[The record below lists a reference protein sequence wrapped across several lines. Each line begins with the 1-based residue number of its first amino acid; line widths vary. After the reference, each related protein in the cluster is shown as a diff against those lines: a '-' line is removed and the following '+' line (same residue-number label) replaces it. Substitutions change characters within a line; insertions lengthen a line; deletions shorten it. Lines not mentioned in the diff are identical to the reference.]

1 MKNFKFLLVFLWLA
15 VNSYADE
22 SRILVKAYT
31 PNTIKFKLPN
41 EYWDTEVKGKCNIT
55 VYTLKNTKMQFT
67 LEPPNYETS
76 FEYTPSDLGKTYLI
90 WKGEEK
96 DSGWFSTMKACPSSG
111 YINLFVVGSREQIQQ
126 RWIKYF
132 ESVSSDKKSCIINA
146 LNLKNINIY
155 STNTN
160 DRLVDPDDSFVTE
173 SLENVCS
180 KFVQLPKPSINVSCN
195 VGPTPTTCNRIY
207 VTKNESNNMTLVKDD
222 LSAIDLIMNGK
233 VVESFLREN
242 EDAREKRI
250 QVENEIKREKEIQLI
265 KKREEEAELQAK
277 LEIQRR
283 EEEKLINRYECTG
296 VTNMVQGYGTRNEFR
311 YPPSNARIRI
321 DINKTRNSIA
331 FTSWS
336 SFSSAMTIRDGNDVF
351 GSRFVNI
358 SKTLAEASCSNCN
371 GLGMYRIGINF
382 DTMKFVAFN
391 TGNGVSANI
400 SGVCSLI
407 SKNYNY

>member
-126 RWIKYF
+126 RWNKYF

-160 DRLVDPDDSFVTE
+160 DQLIDPEDAFVTE
-173 SLENVCS
+173 NLDNFCNKFNAIEKPSKNISCRVNSIPSTCYRIYISRLENN
-180 KFVQLPKPSINVSCN
+180 SIITVS
-195 VGPTPTTCNRIY
+195 
-207 VTKNESNNMTLVKDD
+207 DD
-222 LSAIDLIMNGK
+222 KEAIGMLLNGK
-233 VVESFLREN
+233 KIESMLL
-242 EDAREKRI
+242 EDSAAK
-250 QVENEIKREKEIQLI
+250 IKRLEEQAVKEAENKEIAL
-265 KKREEEAELQAK
+265 KKEAE
-277 LEIQRR
+277 ER
-283 EEEKLINRYECTG
+283 
-296 VTNMVQGYGTRNEFR
+296 
-311 YPPSNARIRI
+311 
-321 DINKTRNSIA
+321 
-331 FTSWS
+331 
-336 SFSSAMTIRDGNDVF
+336 AMTIKKEAQEAERIKRQSSSLFGERKNFPSPLDKAATEVELIAACSSAATLYARSPETTNKDALARVQWWGSCLDANMANEQNFLNFRKKWLNILKSERDSSITFLVDRCATDYRTQDYTYDRYGNMNKKCL
-351 GSRFVNI
+351 R
-358 SKTLAEASCSNCN
+358 
-371 GLGMYRIGINF
+371 INF
-382 DTMKFVAFN
+382 H
-391 TGNGVSANI
+391 
-400 SGVCSLI
+400 
-407 SKNYNY
+407 